1 MPEEETPI
9 GVTRTQYKERVLKT
23 MDEIFDPANF
33 GFEIDAMK
41 EKIQQLIDNTDVRSS
56 NLTDLVRQAF
66 VEYKAE
72 QVNLHP
78 DAIRSLEDM
87 EKNLWQI

>member
-41 EKIQQLIDNTDVRSS
+41 ERFNSLLIIQ
-56 NLTDLVRQAF
+56 
-66 VEYKAE
+66 
-72 QVNLHP
+72 
-78 DAIRSLEDM
+78 M
-87 EKNLWQI
+87 